1 MTLKMIYC
9 CPVLFRKW
17 TCKSCWEPVQQLI
30 WLGADLDSEQFS
42 ISIPSKRIEKLLD
55 CMQRLQSSIINNK
68 HVQVRS
74 VASVVGQIISMG
86 IVVGSVSQIMTKS
99 LSIDILNA
107 RTWNSY
113 IKLSSESVE
122 QLLFWQRNITKINSR
137 RLKEIQ
143 SNVKVGLFRCQW
155 NRLRGL

>member
-1 MTLKMIYC
+1 MPHPLILSQSDYLIKA
-9 CPVLFRKW
+9 V
-17 TCKSCWEPVQQLI
+17 EPVQQLT

-55 CMQRLQSSIINNK
+55 CIQRLQSNIINNR
-68 HVQVRS
+68 HVQVCS
-74 VASVVGQIISMG
+74 VAIVGQIISMG
-86 IVVGSVSQIMTKS
+86 IVVGSLSQIMTRS

-113 IKLSSESVE
+113 IKLSSESME

-137 RLKEIQ
+137 RLKEIHVTSTLVYPVEQ
-143 SNVKVGLFRCQW
+143 ATL
-155 NRLRGL
+155 